1 MIVSNVKEEK
11 ELAVPWQ
18 MLIEESPHECVLHLS
33 TQPTPQLSSHNLN
46 I

>member
-18 MLIEESPHECVLHLS
+18 MVIEESPHECCTPEHS
-33 TQPTPQLSSHNLN
+33 TYTTTQATTST
-46 I
+46 